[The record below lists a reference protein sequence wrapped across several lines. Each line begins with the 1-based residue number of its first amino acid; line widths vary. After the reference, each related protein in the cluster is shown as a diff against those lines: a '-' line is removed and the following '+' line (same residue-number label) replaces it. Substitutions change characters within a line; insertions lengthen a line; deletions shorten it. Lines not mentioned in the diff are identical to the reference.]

1 MCLHEFEFYSL
12 DMIVLLPHSVL
23 SAGRGMLHV
32 IEWQR
37 LLRLPPATSACSSRE
52 PPS

>member
-12 DMIVLLPHSVL
+12 DMIVLLPHSGL

-32 IEWQR
+32 IEWQHFVAYAARHFR
-37 LLRLPPATSACSSRE
+37 LFE
-52 PPS
+52 